1 MSNQLKISAFVITYN
16 RAKYLQA
23 VLRRLRWVDELWVL
37 DKGSIDDTA
46 SIVAMEATHSKNL
59 LYLHCDWSPTV
70 EPTRIYAQS
79 LCVHDW
85 ILCLD
90 DDEIL
95 SPDAETSFRT
105 FANDPNYDIY
115 FLPIDN
121 YILGTIANIE
131 YRPCFYRR
139 NALTYR
145 PTVHSKPILN
155 SDKTAQV
162 DGPTLRITHLSHP
175 NISSWIEK
183 TNRYTDQKDRAIDE
197 SVVKLAEIIGDKTQL
212 PFVIERLHALY
223 LQIDAMKLWES
234 RHLPDGNAVFDE
246 ILNNVLRE

>member
-1 MSNQLKISAFVITYN
+1 MPTRKISAFVITYN

-37 DKGSIDDTA
+37 DKGSTDNTE
-46 SIVAMEATHSKNL
+46 SIIAEEMPRSTNL
-59 LYLHCDWSPTV
+59 LYLPVDWSPTV

-95 SPDAETSFRT
+95 SSNAETSLRT
-105 FANDPNYDIY
+105 FAQDPEYDIY

-121 YILGTIANIE
+121 YILGTVANTE

-145 PTVHSKPILN
+145 PTVHSKPTLN
-155 SDKTAQV
+155 SKKLAQV
-162 DGPTLRITHLSHP
+162 DGALRITHLSHA
-175 NISSWIEK
+175 NVSSWIEK

-197 SVVKLAEIIGDKTQL
+197 SVVKMADMIGGENQRS
-212 PFVIERLHALY
+212 FVTERLRALY
-223 LQIDAMKLWES
+223 LQIDALKLWES
-234 RHLPDGNAVFDE
+234 RHLPDGNEIFDE
-246 ILNNVLRE
+246 ILNNVLKE